1 LKAVKAYLKTEEI
14 VVEILYH
21 LSLKVFGSD
30 HAGKSAY
37 IQLGMTSS
45 EHMYVLSATQAD
57 QATDSTEL
65 EIEEDDLTDFRRRFK
80 AARKKIRKQLLYGKW
95 DGGEAHDDDQRR
107 NRRKVMSQWRPSDFL
122 SDANGKKLI
131 VNKKK
136 TIIASMRRY
145 SEMCVQV
152 IGSNGKG
159 RMLRALLDSGG

>member
-80 AARKKIRKQLLYGKW
+80 AARKKIRKQLLYGK
-95 DGGEAHDDDQRR
+95 
-107 NRRKVMSQWRPSDFL
+107 
-122 SDANGKKLI
+122 
-131 VNKKK
+131 
-136 TIIASMRRY
+136 
-145 SEMCVQV
+145 
-152 IGSNGKG
+152 
-159 RMLRALLDSGG
+159 